1 MGSRLKLSTC
11 SGSPGGSP
19 TTQVQMVTG
28 TAIEVGQAEE
38 EAEAEVRAEVGAE
51 KVTMVVEKGRGLARG
66 GS

>member
-1 MGSRLKLSTC
+1 
-11 SGSPGGSP
+11 
-19 TTQVQMVTG
+19 MVTG

-51 KVTMVVEKGRGLARG
+51 KVTMVVEKGRGLAGG